1 MSDPSAAPPAEQTF
15 IDLKVLSPS
24 TEVDGDMYFKELPAS
39 TTVAQLKLKIKDLI
53 ATKPAVER
61 MRLIYRGRVMAKES
75 DTMTDVFGRD
85 EIRASSEQSLHL
97 VLREFVHSSHPH
109 NPSSTSSTPI
119 PRNSINPAPRSATV
133 PPQNPFRTGPPS
145 PALGGPIPPPQTNP
159 FRAPAQGRQ
168 PLQPHQNHVPHLHHH
183 HHHNAFPHLQ
193 PFPFPMNGQPG
204 VPPQLPIP
212 PELQN
217 LLQQQVQQQAQA
229 AGQLG
234 TDPNGPQQNGQTT
247 PEQQNGAESGTQ
259 TNGRAPG
266 TRNAFQD
273 YVARQQ
279 QQRAATGSPGAG
291 LNGANAIP
299 GDNRELGNGPPP
311 GSPYGGIPPNSSS
324 TIRHEGIGPNGQRWT
339 MTVNSTNVTTG
350 PGQQPPNFGRAFA
363 HPPHMPLPPFLNG
376 RIGTP
381 NPNRQVYPNM
391 DRDLARI
398 RSSLQA
404 AQREMENIR
413 LLINADSG
421 ELTANG
427 TTTASSTPTWRHGT
441 VRQHMQNLLG
451 NLDEL
456 QTALNSLVAD
466 PQLARNRDIVSLQML
481 NNSLRQQADGLVE
494 SIDRLQE
501 NVESSRATNTNGTAD
516 TNPTPTP
523 TLINSSNQP
532 QQPTSTETSAQT
544 TATAPGPELFLLSGP
559 QGPVGLLFDERGT
572 YTTAPFSP
580 TLPFDT
586 FNQQFNANR
595 QVLAGFVNQVAQIYQ
610 AQPAANP
617 VPGQNQQ
624 PQNANPNPAAQ
635 PGQPAAQ
642 QAQPGQAAEPPQNGF
657 GVATHFWLLF
667 KLLAFI
673 YLFAGG
679 SGWRRPV
686 MMGIT
691 GIIVYLAQLGLFE
704 NQFDRVRRHFEALLP
719 IAEREVGPGQRP
731 RPEAP
736 QGGDSRRVPSPEET
750 AQRLIR
756 EHEERERGWMRERIR
771 VVERA
776 VALFVAS
783 LWPGLGERMV
793 RAREERV
800 AAERREEERLAAEE
814 QARIEREAKEKE
826 EAEGEKAEG
835 EQAESEGTREEGEAS
850 SSDKGKE
857 KATIPEAGE
866 ASGSEAL
873 PTIDKEVTAQ

>member
-1 MSDPSAAPPAEQTF
+1 MSDPSAAAPAEQTF

-24 TEVDGDMYFKELPAS
+24 TEVDGDMFFKQLPAS
-39 TTVAQLKLKIKDLI
+39 TTVAELKLKIKDQI
-53 ATKPAVER
+53 AAKPAVER

-97 VLREFVHSSHPH
+97 VLREFAHSSHPH

-119 PRNSINPAPRSATV
+119 PRNSVTPAPRSSTV

-145 PALGGPIPPPQTNP
+145 PALGGPTPPPQTNP

-168 PLQPHQNHVPHLHHH
+168 PVQPHQNHVHHMR

-217 LLQQQVQQQAQA
+217 LLQQQAQQQAQA

-234 TDPNGPQQNGQTT
+234 TNQAGPQQNGQTP

-259 TNGRAPG
+259 TNARAPAS
-266 TRNAFQD
+266 RNAFQD

-291 LNGANAIP
+291 INGANATP
-299 GDNRELGNGPPP
+299 GDNREPGNGTPP
-311 GSPYGGIPPNSSS
+311 GLPFGAIPPNTSS

-350 PGQQPPNFGRAFA
+350 PGQQPPNFGRAFP
-363 HPPHMPLPPFLNG
+363 HPPHMPLPPFMNG
-376 RIGTP
+376 RIGSP
-381 NPNRQVYPNM
+381 NPNRQIYSNM

-421 ELTANG
+421 ELTSNL
-427 TTTASSTPTWRHGT
+427 TTTGSTTPTWRHGT

-501 NVESSRATNTNGTAD
+501 NVENSRATNTNGATD
-516 TNPTPTP
+516 TSSTSTPTQANP
-523 TLINSSNQP
+523 SNLPQP
-532 QQPTSTETSAQT
+532 PASTGTSAQT
-544 TATAPGPELFLLSGP
+544 PATAPGPELFLLSGP

-595 QVLAGFVNQVAQIYQ
+595 QVLAGFVNQVAQVYQ
-610 AQPAANP
+610 QQPATNP
-617 VPGQNQQ
+617 AQGQNQQ
-624 PQNANPNPAAQ
+624 PQNANQNPATQ

-642 QAQPGQAAEPPQNGF
+642 QAQPGQAAEPPANGI

-667 KLLAFI
+667 KLIAFI

-679 SGWRRPV
+679 TGWRRPV

-719 IAEREVGPGQRP
+719 LAEREVGPGQRP
-731 RPEAP
+731 RPEAA
-736 QGGDSRRVPSPEET
+736 QGGDSRRAPTPEET

-814 QARIEREAKEKE
+814 QAKAEREAKEKE

-835 EQAESEGTREEGEAS
+835 EGIGEAGEAS
-850 SSDKGKE
+850 GSGKGKE
-857 KATIPEAGE
+857 KAIVPEAGE

-873 PTIDKEVTAQ
+873 HTRDEEVVR